1 MRKTVPLF
9 IVLVG
14 WSLGATIADAQL
26 ITGPRASQFTF
37 QDAGGQTRSARVI
50 GRYYPGRIAHP
61 LARIDSRLDRR
72 LLRAATLA
80 DERANARSK
89 ERCWRYVKQA
99 LLAAGAVSSYPKT
112 AYAKQAGDELV
123 RNYGFKKLSIR
134 DPYAAPVG
142 SVLVYSN
149 GSSAGHVEIRT
160 KDGFVSDYRSKT
172 ACGYRL
178 LAAYGKF
185 SS

>member
-1 MRKTVPLF
+1 MRINVSLF
-9 IVLVG
+9 IFFVG
-14 WSLGATIADAQL
+14 WSLGATMADAQI

-37 QDAGGQTRSARVI
+37 QDTGGQRRSAQIIRK
-50 GRYYPGRIAHP
+50 YYPGKIVHP

-80 DERANARSK
+80 EERAHAKSK
-89 ERCWRYVKQA
+89 ERCWHYVKEA

-112 AYAKQAGDELV
+112 AYAKEAGEELV
-123 RNYGFKKLSIR
+123 RNYGFRKLSIR

-142 SVLVYSN
+142 SVLVYTN
-149 GSSAGHVEIRT
+149 GGHAGHVEIRT

>member
-1 MRKTVPLF
+1 MRKTVSLF
-9 IVLVG
+9 IVLIG
-14 WSLGATIADAQL
+14 WSLGATTADAQL

-37 QDAGGQTRSARVI
+37 QDTGGQTRSARVI

-99 LLAAGAVSSYPKT
+99 LLAAGGGRSYPK
-112 AYAKQAGDELV
+112 K
-123 RNYGFKKLSIR
+123 
-134 DPYAAPVG
+134 
-142 SVLVYSN
+142 
-149 GSSAGHVEIRT
+149 
-160 KDGFVSDYRSKT
+160 
-172 ACGYRL
+172 
-178 LAAYGKF
+178 
-185 SS
+185 